1 MSNSSKDSKGAPR
14 SVFAA
19 VDEDALFRR
28 MTVTNDE
35 VSDPSFLADEVHD
48 GAAIRE
54 NLSHAMS
61 ALAGLPP
68 ASIQRRGTPAAAP
81 RVEVPGPSIAQVRED
96 DGLLKEFLLL
106 GPLALHP
113 ANTTDPETSDR

>member
-1 MSNSSKDSKGAPR
+1 MSNSSKDCQNSPR
-14 SVFAA
+14 SAFAA

-28 MTVTNDE
+28 LTVTSDE
-35 VSDPSFLADEVHD
+35 VSDPSFLAHEVQD
-48 GAAIRE
+48 GAVIRE
-54 NLSHAMS
+54 NFANAMS

-106 GPLALHP
+106 GPLALHRATP
-113 ANTTDPETSDR
+113 TEPETSDR